1 MREITVI
8 VYEPEDIRVSDTIL
22 GYVGE
27 TGATE
32 LDVSL
37 PSDWEGSFYI
47 DWKVDGEWIESET
60 AETTTD
66 FTYTVPDKALVR
78 GDVFMRIRV
87 ENDNKLYSELVK
99 FMVK

>member
-37 PSDWEGSFYI
+37 PSDWTGSFYI

-60 AETTTD
+60 AETATD
-66 FTYTVPDKALVR
+66 FTYTVPDEALVR

-87 ENDNKLYSELVK
+87 EDDNKLYCKLVK